1 MSSQRRDFFMSNPVK
16 NYFMM
21 KAFSCLNIVLK
32 THIQMQLAGNRLEIL
47 LSMSALK
54 KYTIQNVVY
63 VFIIPTLLFRHP
75 ILSSL
80 LLGKLLKPFFQAT
93 PPSPISYSRQKN
105 GQKIMKNSRLYEV
118 VVSLESSRYV
128 TYTKPNLD
136 QKFIK

>member
-1 MSSQRRDFFMSNPVK
+1 MYCWRETDKKFFCPR
-16 NYFMM
+16 
-21 KAFSCLNIVLK
+21 
-32 THIQMQLAGNRLEIL
+32 QL
-47 LSMSALK
+47 SK
-54 KYTIQNVVY
+54 KYIINIY
-63 VFIIPTLLFRHP
+63 VIYLFKIPTSLFRHP
-75 ILSSL
+75 ILSPL

-118 VVSLESSRYV
+118 VVSLESSGYV